1 MKVFKFGGAS
11 VKTASA
17 VKNVKSIL
25 DGFVNEKL
33 FVVFS
38 AMGKTTNAMEG
49 IVSALYDKNVEL
61 FCELVEDRKEFHLEI
76 MNALFKDEK
85 NPIFKEVN
93 LLFEAL
99 IARKDERLVENYNF
113 QYDQIVSIGEV
124 LSSKIIAAY
133 LSTFRND
140 VCWKDARSFIRT
152 NDTYRE
158 AEVDWEKTQELIDLQ
173 LAEPNCRVVITQ
185 GFVGH
190 TKEGFTTT
198 LGREGSD
205 FSAGIIAY
213 CTNAESVTI
222 WKDVPGMLN
231 ADPKWFDNTVKLDK
245 ISFRE
250 AIELAYYG
258 ASVIHPKTI
267 KPLQNKNI
275 PLYIQS
281 FLDPKAEGT
290 IIQASTENDDL
301 VPSFIF
307 KINQIL
313 LSISPKDFSFVV
325 EENMSDIFKKLALSG
340 AHINVM
346 QNSAVSFTVCLDID
360 NFGLN
365 RLIDLL
371 KDEYNVKYND
381 NLELVTIRHYDQET
395 INRVTKNS
403 EILMEQKT
411 RQTVRIVM
419 RNLEEE
425 SSGFGIK

>member
-1 MKVFKFGGAS
+1 MGMKVFKFGGAS
-11 VKTASA
+11 VKTANA

-25 DGFVNEKL
+25 DGFKSDKL
-33 FVVFS
+33 FVVVS
-38 AMGKTTNAMEG
+38 AMGKTTNTMEG
-49 IVSALYDKNVEL
+49 IVIALYDKDYDV
-61 FCELVEDRKEFHLEI
+61 FCELVEDRRRFHLEI
-76 MNALFKDEK
+76 MDALFE
-85 NPIFKEVN
+85 NENNAIYAEVN
-93 LLFEAL
+93 HLFDAL
-99 IARKDERLVENYNF
+99 IAKKEERLVENYNF
-113 QYDQIVSIGEV
+113 QYDQIVSLGEV

-133 LSTFRND
+133 LSVYYND
-140 VCWKDARSFIRT
+140 VCWKDARTLIRT
-152 NDTYRE
+152 NDNYRK
-158 AEVDWEKTQELIDLQ
+158 ADVNWEKTEELMDLE
-173 LAEPNCRVVITQ
+173 LGGGECRVFITQ
-185 GFVGH
+185 GFIGH
-190 TKEGFTTT
+190 TNEGFTTT

-213 CTNAESVTI
+213 CTGAESVTI

-231 ADPKWFDNTVKLDK
+231 ADPKWFENTVKLDK

-275 PLYIQS
+275 PLYIKS
-281 FLDPKAEGT
+281 FLEPQAEGT
-290 IIQASTENDDL
+290 IIQASTDSDDL

-325 EENMSDIFKKLALSG
+325 EENLSDIFKKLALAG

-346 QNSAVSFTVCLDID
+346 QNSAVSFSVCLDID

-371 KDEYNVKYND
+371 KDEYDVKYND
-381 NLELVTIRHYDQET
+381 NLELVTIRHYDQLT
-395 INRVTKNS
+395 IDRVTKNR

-419 RNLEEE
+419 RNLGE
-425 SSGFGIK
+425 K